1 MPSERRKS
9 IRKRTDQLLYLELGG
24 DNGGIILNLSEEGCE
39 FQTIGPVLE
48 KELPF
53 SFAIGGGRQIQGRAL
68 VNWLNHTN
76 KVGGLCFMDL
86 PPESREQ
93 IHDWLEEAKGV
104 DDMGSEFEL
113 PPDWVAE
120 SEAKLRRR
128 KLRQEA
134 RLRSLQQLP
143 STPHPESTASPHLA
157 QHLAVSHSAGLG
169 RDLSVQSSI
178 DLLEGKTAVPPTPFE
193 APPASRDAQASTSQF
208 LTFRASPRVPR
219 SPHSLT
225 APRAS
230 SGFRWGTGAIVLSA
244 LFAVVPII
252 YHQQVGHGL
261 IWLGT
266 AIARDAPRRETAPQA
281 TPEATALGSAQPVT
295 TVSQQP
301 AALQPGPEPI
311 AEFFTPIEPQ
321 PDTGKG
327 DTSFRAPGQRPITTN
342 DVQAL
347 WSLVESG
354 DTRAEVLLADHY
366 LRGDGVARSCGQAR
380 VLLEAAVR
388 RANSEAKR
396 KLDELEQNGCS

>member
-1 MPSERRKS
+1 MPSERRQA
-9 IRKRTDQLLYLELGG
+9 IRKRTDQLLYLELGD
-24 DNGGIILNLSEEGCE
+24 DNGGIILNLSEGGCE
-39 FQTIGPVLE
+39 FQTIGPVLK

-53 SFAIGGGRQIQGRAL
+53 SFAIGGGRQVQGRAL
-68 VNWLNHTN
+68 VNWLNQTN

-93 IHDWLEEAKGV
+93 IHDWLEQAKGV
-104 DDMGSEFEL
+104 DDMGSGFAL
-113 PPDWVAE
+113 PPDWRTE

-134 RLRSLQQLP
+134 RLR
-143 STPHPESTASPHLA
+143 
-157 QHLAVSHSAGLG
+157 
-169 RDLSVQSSI
+169 
-178 DLLEGKTAVPPTPFE
+178 LEGQTAVPPTPLE
-193 APPASRDAQASTSQF
+193 APPASRDAQASTSRF
-208 LTFRASPRVPR
+208 LTFRASPQVPG
-219 SPHSLT
+219 SPHLLT

-266 AIARDAPRRETAPQA
+266 AIARDPPRRETAPQA
-281 TPEATALGSAQPVT
+281 THDATALGSAQPVT

-301 AALQPGPEPI
+301 AALQAGSEPI

-321 PDTGKG
+321 PDPGKG

-366 LRGDGVARSCGQAR
+366 LRGDGVVRSCGQAR

-388 RANSEAKR
+388 RANPEAKR